1 MFTKSTDGL
10 LDALQ
15 AAQEKQ
21 DYESVAKYYLQLG
34 KDYKKKDMTAKAL
47 YYLNRFDNL
56 VGGMDSLYD
65 KFAKKDDQ
73 ACEWI
78 EELEEEHTPYE
89 KTIQEQVVEKAEELN
104 TLQKL
109 QWLLL
114 TMSRYC
120 RLFTYISLLPE
131 FEAFG
136 ELDKIVSYFTDGL
149 YGALEEGTKEDIE
162 EEILDFDDGTDEV
175 FDSILMS
182 DYTKKV
188 EIPDQERFVPA
199 DLEGGDGTFFFGAAV
214 HALSQFI
221 FDEAEENDIQ
231 MEFAACGLMTD
242 YYYRTIDTDVKDE
255 PKIKEETARIF
266 SDYEFVKSN
275 PDAASFRN
283 RIAEYKKI
291 MLI

>member
-1 MFTKSTDGL
+1 MIIKNTDGL
-10 LDALQ
+10 LDALK

-21 DYESVAKYYLQLG
+21 DYESVAKYYLQIG
-34 KDYKKKDMTAKAL
+34 KDYRKKGMSAKAL

-73 ACEWI
+73 ACDWI
-78 EELEEEHTPYE
+78 EELEEEHMPYE
-89 KTIQEQVVEKAEELN
+89 KTIQEQVMEKAGDLN

-114 TMSRYC
+114 TMSRFC
-120 RLFTYISLLPE
+120 RLFTYASLLPE
-131 FEAFG
+131 FETFG

-149 YGALEEGTKEDIE
+149 YGELAEDVKEDIE

-188 EIPDQERFVPA
+188 KIPDQESFVPA
-199 DLEGGDGTFFFGAAV
+199 DLESGEGTFYFGAAV
-214 HALSQFI
+214 YALSHFI
-221 FDEAEENDIQ
+221 FDEVDEDDIK
-231 MEFAACGLMTD
+231 MEYAACGLLTD
-242 YYYRTIDTDVKDE
+242 YYYRTSDTDVKDE

-266 SDYEFVKSN
+266 ADYEFVKN
-275 PDAASFRN
+275 APDAASFKN
-283 RIAEYKKI
+283 RVAEYKKI
-291 MLI
+291 MLV